1 VLVIYMR
8 SFSQSG
14 ARGIFER
21 LTAPTIFLSQIPH
34 RKYNTYTMPAFKIT
48 DTLPLPNS
56 SVRIPRLGFGV
67 YRSPTNQC
75 VQSCLKALDAGY
87 RHIDTAQFYANEAE
101 VGEALRT
108 SGVPREEVFVTTKI
122 LSPAASIEATYDK
135 LLASVHKIG
144 GEDGYVDLFLI
155 HSSSS
160 GSAGRKLL
168 WQALEKLH
176 AEGKAKSIGVS
187 NFGVGHIEEMRS
199 YAQVFP
205 PHVNQ
210 IEVSNLAFNLF
221 LFEFAIFVHD
231 SDFVFSQ
238 LHPWSQQRVIDEYCQ
253 SNGIIVEAYSPIVRN
268 YKANDPTL
276 VEVAKKNGHSTQQV
290 LIRYALQ
297 KGWVPLPKTD
307 DPERIA
313 SNADVFGFDLSVED
327 MAVLDSLDQGSAGA
341 IVEAVENE

>member
-1 VLVIYMR
+1 M
-8 SFSQSG
+8 SAS
-14 ARGIFER
+14 
-21 LTAPTIFLSQIPH
+21 
-34 RKYNTYTMPAFKIT
+34 FKIT
-48 DTLPLPNS
+48 DLLPLPNS
-56 SVRIPRLGFGV
+56 NVRIPRLGFGV

-101 VGEALRT
+101 VGEALRIT
-108 SGVPREEVFVTTKI
+108 SVPRDQIFVTTKI

-144 GEDGYVDLFLI
+144 GADGYVDLFLI

-168 WQALEKLH
+168 WQALEKLY
-176 AEGKAKSIGVS
+176 AEGKARSIGVS

-210 IEVSNLAFNLF
+210 IE
-221 LFEFAIFVHD
+221 
-231 SDFVFSQ
+231 
-238 LHPWSQQRVIDEYCQ
+238 LHPWCQQRVIDEYCKK
-253 SNGIIVEAYSPIVRN
+253 NGIIVEAYSPIVRN
-268 YKANDPTL
+268 YKANDPAL
-276 VEVAKKNGHSTQQV
+276 VEVAKKYGKSTQQI

-307 DPERIA
+307 NPERIVA
-313 SNADVFGFDLSVED
+313 NADVFGFDISADD
-327 MAVLDSLDQGSAGA
+327 MAVLDSFDQGSAGA
-341 IVEAVENE
+341 IVEAVNNE

>member
-1 VLVIYMR
+1 M
-8 SFSQSG
+8 SAS
-14 ARGIFER
+14 
-21 LTAPTIFLSQIPH
+21 
-34 RKYNTYTMPAFKIT
+34 FKIT
-48 DTLPLPNS
+48 DLLPLPNS

-108 SGVPREEVFVTTKI
+108 TSVPRDQIFVTTKI
-122 LSPAASIEATYDK
+122 LSPAASLEATYDK

-144 GEDGYVDLFLI
+144 GADGYVDLFLI

-176 AEGKAKSIGVS
+176 AEGKARSIGVS

-210 IEVSNLAFNLF
+210 IE
-221 LFEFAIFVHD
+221 
-231 SDFVFSQ
+231 
-238 LHPWSQQRVIDEYCQ
+238 LHPWCQQRVIDEYCKK
-253 SNGIIVEAYSPIVRN
+253 NGIIVEAYSPIVRN

-276 VEVAKKNGHSTQQV
+276 VEVAKKYSKSTQQI

-307 DPERIA
+307 NPERIVA
-313 SNADVFGFDLSVED
+313 NADVFGFDISVED
-327 MAVLDSLDQGSAGA
+327 MALLDSFDQGSAGA
-341 IVEAVENE
+341 IVEAVDNE

>member
-1 VLVIYMR
+1 MSASY
-8 SFSQSG
+8 
-14 ARGIFER
+14 
-21 LTAPTIFLSQIPH
+21 
-34 RKYNTYTMPAFKIT
+34 KIT
-48 DTLPLPNS
+48 DLLPLPNS

-108 SGVPREEVFVTTKI
+108 TSVPRDQIFVTTKI
-122 LSPAASIEATYDK
+122 LSPAASLEATYDK

-144 GEDGYVDLFLI
+144 GADGYVDLFLI

-176 AEGKAKSIGVS
+176 AEGKARSIGVS

-210 IEVSNLAFNLF
+210 IE
-221 LFEFAIFVHD
+221 
-231 SDFVFSQ
+231 
-238 LHPWSQQRVIDEYCQ
+238 LHPWCQQRVIDEYCKK
-253 SNGIIVEAYSPIVRN
+253 NGIIVEAYSPIVRN

-276 VEVAKKNGHSTQQV
+276 VEVAKKYGKATQQI

-307 DPERIA
+307 NPERIVA
-313 SNADVFGFDLSVED
+313 NADVFSFDISVED
-327 MAVLDSLDQGSAGA
+327 MALLDSFDQGSAGA
-341 IVEAVENE
+341 IVEAVNNE

>member
-1 VLVIYMR
+1 M
-8 SFSQSG
+8 SAS
-14 ARGIFER
+14 
-21 LTAPTIFLSQIPH
+21 
-34 RKYNTYTMPAFKIT
+34 FKIT
-48 DTLPLPNS
+48 DLLPLPNS

-108 SGVPREEVFVTTKI
+108 TSVPRDQIFVTTKI
-122 LSPAASIEATYDK
+122 LSPAASVEATYDK

-144 GEDGYVDLFLI
+144 GADGYVDLFLI

-168 WQALEKLH
+168 WQALEKLY
-176 AEGKAKSIGVS
+176 AEGKTKSIGVS

-210 IEVSNLAFNLF
+210 IE
-221 LFEFAIFVHD
+221 
-231 SDFVFSQ
+231 
-238 LHPWSQQRVIDEYCQ
+238 LHPWCQQRVIDEYCQ
-253 SNGIIVEAYSPIVRN
+253 KNGIIVEAYSPIVRN
-268 YKANDPTL
+268 YKANDPAL
-276 VEVAKKNGHSTQQV
+276 VEVAKRYGKSTQQV

-307 DPERIA
+307 NPERIVA
-313 SNADVFGFDLSVED
+313 NADVFSFDISVED
-327 MAVLDSLDQGSAGA
+327 MAVLDSFDQGSAGA
-341 IVEAVENE
+341 IVEAVDNE

>member
-1 VLVIYMR
+1 M
-8 SFSQSG
+8 SAS
-14 ARGIFER
+14 
-21 LTAPTIFLSQIPH
+21 
-34 RKYNTYTMPAFKIT
+34 FKIT
-48 DTLPLPNS
+48 DLLPLPNS

-108 SGVPREEVFVTTKI
+108 TSVPRDQIFVTTKI
-122 LSPAASIEATYDK
+122 LSPAASVEATYDK

-144 GEDGYVDLFLI
+144 GADGYVDLFLI

-168 WQALEKLH
+168 WQALEKLY
-176 AEGKAKSIGVS
+176 AEGKTKSIGVS

-210 IEVSNLAFNLF
+210 IE
-221 LFEFAIFVHD
+221 
-231 SDFVFSQ
+231 
-238 LHPWSQQRVIDEYCQ
+238 LHPWCQQRVINEYCQ
-253 SNGIIVEAYSPIVRN
+253 KNGIIVEAYSPIVRN

-276 VEVAKKNGHSTQQV
+276 VEVAKKYGKSTQQV

-307 DPERIA
+307 DPERIVA
-313 SNADVFGFDLSVED
+313 NADVFSFDISVED

-341 IVEAVENE
+341 IVEAVDNE

>member
-1 VLVIYMR
+1 M
-8 SFSQSG
+8 SAS
-14 ARGIFER
+14 
-21 LTAPTIFLSQIPH
+21 
-34 RKYNTYTMPAFKIT
+34 FKIT
-48 DTLPLPNS
+48 DLLPLPNS

-108 SGVPREEVFVTTKI
+108 TNVPRDQIFVTTKI
-122 LSPAASIEATYDK
+122 LSPAASLEATYDK

-144 GEDGYVDLFLI
+144 GADGYVDLFLI

-176 AEGKAKSIGVS
+176 AEGKARSIGVS

-210 IEVSNLAFNLF
+210 IE
-221 LFEFAIFVHD
+221 
-231 SDFVFSQ
+231 
-238 LHPWSQQRVIDEYCQ
+238 LHPWCQQRVIDEYCKK
-253 SNGIIVEAYSPIVRN
+253 NGIIVEAYSPIVRN

-276 VEVAKKNGHSTQQV
+276 VEVAKKYGKTTQQI

-307 DPERIA
+307 NPERIVA
-313 SNADVFGFDLSVED
+313 NADVFGFDISVED
-327 MAVLDSLDQGSAGA
+327 MALLDSFDQGSAGA
-341 IVEAVENE
+341 IVEAVDNE

>member
-1 VLVIYMR
+1 M
-8 SFSQSG
+8 SAS
-14 ARGIFER
+14 
-21 LTAPTIFLSQIPH
+21 
-34 RKYNTYTMPAFKIT
+34 FKIT
-48 DTLPLPNS
+48 DLLPLPNS

-101 VGEALRT
+101 VGEALRIT
-108 SGVPREEVFVTTKI
+108 SVPRDQIFVTTKI
-122 LSPAASIEATYDK
+122 LSPAASVEATYDK

-144 GEDGYVDLFLI
+144 GADGYVDLFLI

-168 WQALEKLH
+168 WQALEKLY
-176 AEGKAKSIGVS
+176 AEGKARSIGVS

-210 IEVSNLAFNLF
+210 IE
-221 LFEFAIFVHD
+221 
-231 SDFVFSQ
+231 
-238 LHPWSQQRVIDEYCQ
+238 LHPWCQQRVIDEYCKK
-253 SNGIIVEAYSPIVRN
+253 NGIIVEAYSPIVRN
-268 YKANDPTL
+268 YKANDPAL
-276 VEVAKKNGHSTQQV
+276 VEVAKKYGKSTQQI

-307 DPERIA
+307 NPERIVA
-313 SNADVFGFDLSVED
+313 NADVFSFDISVDD
-327 MAVLDSLDQGSAGA
+327 MAVLDSFDQGSAGA
-341 IVEAVENE
+341 IVEAVNNE

>member
-1 VLVIYMR
+1 M
-8 SFSQSG
+8 SAS
-14 ARGIFER
+14 
-21 LTAPTIFLSQIPH
+21 
-34 RKYNTYTMPAFKIT
+34 FKIT
-48 DTLPLPNS
+48 DLLPLPNS
-56 SVRIPRLGFGV
+56 NVGVPRLGFGV

-75 VQSCLKALDAGY
+75 VKSCLKALDAGY

-108 SGVPREEVFVTTKI
+108 TSVPRDQIFITTKI
-122 LSPAASIEATYDK
+122 LSPAASLEATYDK

-144 GEDGYVDLFLI
+144 GADGYVDLFLI

-168 WQALEKLH
+168 WQALEKLY
-176 AEGKAKSIGVS
+176 AEGKTRSIGVS

-210 IEVSNLAFNLF
+210 IE
-221 LFEFAIFVHD
+221 
-231 SDFVFSQ
+231 
-238 LHPWSQQRVIDEYCQ
+238 LHPWCQQRVIDEYCRK
-253 SNGIIVEAYSPIVRN
+253 NGIIVEAYSPIVRN

-276 VEVAKKNGHSTQQV
+276 VEVAKKYGKPTQKI

-313 SNADVFGFDLSVED
+313 SNADVFDFDLSVED
-327 MAVLDSLDQGSAGA
+327 MALLDSFDQGSAGA
-341 IVEAVENE
+341 IVEAVDNE